1 MKIHHHI
8 ADLATVPG
16 PVSLAIGVFDGVHL
30 GHQAV
35 IAEALRCG
43 GESSVVVTFD
53 PHPAQILRPDQSPAL
68 LTSTRHKLLLL
79 AQLGVCHTLIIPFDS
94 TFAATAP
101 ADFIS
106 ALAYASPLR
115 QICVG
120 EDWAFGRA
128 RAGNIALLQRLGA
141 ALGFHA
147 CGLPAIAVDG
157 QTVSSTTI
165 RAAIQTGDLAT
176 AARLLGRRYS
186 MLGTVR
192 EGRKLG
198 RQLGFPTANLRP
210 EREQLP
216 PNGVYA
222 VRARLDARWLPGVA
236 NVGTRPTVD
245 EHATERLLEVHL
257 FDFNDDL
264 SRRDLEIEFHHTLR
278 PEKKFPTLEALRS
291 QIIADTAQ
299 ARALLSA

>member
-35 IAEALRCG
+35 IIEALRAG
-43 GESSVVVTFD
+43 GESAVVVTFD

-79 AQLGVCHTLIIPFDS
+79 AQLGVAHALVIPFDS
-94 TFAATAP
+94 TFAATP
-101 ADFIS
+101 PSDFIA
-106 ALAYASPLR
+106 ALAHASPLR

-128 RAGNIALLQRLGA
+128 RAGNIALLQQLGA
-141 ALGFHA
+141 RLGFHA
-147 CGLPAIAVDG
+147 LGLPAITVDG
-157 QTVSSTTI
+157 QIVSSTTI
-165 RAAIQTGDLAT
+165 RGAIQSGDLTT
-176 AARLLGRRYS
+176 AARLLGRRFS
-186 MLGTVR
+186 IFGTVC

-198 RQLGFPTANLRP
+198 HQLGFPTANLRP

-222 VRARLDARWLPGVA
+222 VRVRLDHHWLPGVA
-236 NVGTRPTVD
+236 NIGTRPTVD
-245 EHATERLLEVHL
+245 DHATERLLEVHL
-257 FDFNDDL
+257 FDFAADL
-264 SRRDLEIEFHHTLR
+264 YQRDLEVEFHHALR
-278 PEKKFPTLEALRS
+278 PEKKFQTLEALRA
-291 QIIADTAQ
+291 QIATDATQ
-299 ARALLSA
+299 ARALLSV